1 MKNLRYCQK
10 SKENALECRG
20 VFFLEWVFM
29 DFSDYKVLFLRSK
42 LVFPMIKLLEYRLE
56 IDRLP

>member
-1 MKNLRYCQK
+1 MKNLRYCWK